1 MKRVPGPLL
10 SLVLLLVKPGIVTS
24 TTRELCRPD
33 LDDLLDLLVLLGAV
47 EERGVDHPPG
57 VTGVGI
63 VFCCDPP
70 WSWKVHGMVNFVGGS
85 AYFSSSSLEYSQQS
99 ADKAESLPNL

>member
-47 EERGVDHPPG
+47 EANEASTILLESQESG
-57 VTGVGI
+57 
-63 VFCCDPP
+63 
-70 WSWKVHGMVNFVGGS
+70 
-85 AYFSSSSLEYSQQS
+85 SSSAAILHGPGRSTGW
-99 ADKAESLPNL
+99 